1 MISTLTFILFLAVAA
16 VVALFGIL
24 GINFDDGRSKFRI
37 PGWFT
42 FAIGAVAFVATVG
55 VMMDQGI
62 DNSRDNCIHNLH
74 GTVVGTSCIVG
85 TDWEEFTSF

>member
-1 MISTLTFILFLAVAA
+1 MISTLTFIVVLAIAA
-16 VVALFGIL
+16 VIALFGVL
-24 GINFDDGRSKFRI
+24 SINFNDGQSKFRI

-42 FAIGAVAFVATVG
+42 LAIGAVAFVATVI